1 MSVQS
6 LHPLKAHYIA
16 NVKILFGRTDG
27 WMDGGRKTNRLVDK
41 HNSPSESSSP
51 RIIFHDSLNKLKT
64 MYLQIWI
71 ESVLGETSTLFSFS
85 PSYLPFHDVASKKTR
100 KFQNEECD
108 PHMVFYFP
116 KYVYNLILICFYRN
130 FHERKYKFCFFFTI
144 FFSPEN
150 AIKRHGKKWTK
161 VFLNFLTIVF
171 LMFPQSLLV
180 ATSPAAEFQLTS
192 PVLNFMIASYRFFFI
207 WKYQ

>member
-6 LHPLKAHYIA
+6 LHPLKAHYIT

-41 HNSPSESSSP
+41 HNSSESSSP

-71 ESVLGETSTLFSFS
+71 EFVLGETSTLFSFS
-85 PSYLPFHDVASKKTR
+85 PSYLPFHDVASKRTR

-108 PHMVFYFP
+108 PHMVPFTSPSMFITWYSSASIEIFM
-116 KYVYNLILICFYRN
+116 KGNISFVFLHN
-130 FHERKYKFCFFFTI
+130 FFFSRKMPLKGMGRNEQR
-144 FFSPEN
+144 FS
-150 AIKRHGKKWTK
+150 
-161 VFLNFLTIVF
+161 
-171 LMFPQSLLV
+171 
-180 ATSPAAEFQLTS
+180 
-192 PVLNFMIASYRFFFI
+192 
-207 WKYQ
+207 

>member
-1 MSVQS
+1 
-6 LHPLKAHYIA
+6 
-16 NVKILFGRTDG
+16 
-27 WMDGGRKTNRLVDK
+27 MDGGRKTNRLVDK
-41 HNSPSESSSP
+41 HNSSESSSP

-71 ESVLGETSTLFSFS
+71 EFVLGETSTLFSFS
-85 PSYLPFHDVASKKTR
+85 PSYLPFHDVASKRTR

-108 PHMVFYFP
+108 PHMVPFTSPSMFITWYSSASIEIFM
-116 KYVYNLILICFYRN
+116 KGNISFVFSSQ
-130 FHERKYKFCFFFTI
+130 FFFLQK
-144 FFSPEN
+144 N

>member
-6 LHPLKAHYIA
+6 LHPLKAHYIT

-41 HNSPSESSSP
+41 HNSSESSSP

-71 ESVLGETSTLFSFS
+71 EFVLGETSTLFSFS
-85 PSYLPFHDVASKKTR
+85 PSYLPFHDVASKRTR

-108 PHMVFYFP
+108 PHMVPFTSPSMFITWYSSASIEIFM
-116 KYVYNLILICFYRN
+116 KGNISFVFSS
-130 FHERKYKFCFFFTI
+130 HFFFLQKMPLKCMGRNEQR
-144 FFSPEN
+144 FS
-150 AIKRHGKKWTK
+150 
-161 VFLNFLTIVF
+161 
-171 LMFPQSLLV
+171 
-180 ATSPAAEFQLTS
+180 
-192 PVLNFMIASYRFFFI
+192 
-207 WKYQ
+207 